1 LRSLKE
7 LRPVPGNIEHIKR
20 QIGAGAMSLFV
31 LDTILWILGIRG
43 HIPGHDDFQGG
54 PNKSSFFGNPSLM
67 WILVVF
73 AFVVALLSL
82 VAWGAVWLAIKLL

>member
-1 LRSLKE
+1 
-7 LRPVPGNIEHIKR
+7 
-20 QIGAGAMSLFV
+20 MSLFV

-54 PNKSSFFGNPSLM
+54 PNKSSFFSNPSLM

-82 VAWGAVWLAIKLL
+82 AVWAVVWLAIKSL